1 LAARKAAEVGAAAAA
16 FAIRVRSMW
25 AFTLR
30 RLLYA
35 VPVLLGVS
43 MLVFVLIHLAPGDV
57 VDILVPPE
65 VPKEIADGLRRRFRL
80 DEPIYLQYL
89 AWLSRLMVGD
99 FGISFFTGRP
109 VAEELFGALGNT
121 LIIALPA
128 ALLGFSLGIMLG
140 ALAAY
145 SRDSWLDKVFS
156 ATAIVGVS
164 LPHYWV
170 GIVLV
175 AIFSVVLNML
185 PAQGMGFEGVPSG
198 WNEIKHLILP
208 VITLSLIPMGVTSRL
223 VRANVLEILSQEFV
237 GTLHAKGLSKR
248 RVLYHTL
255 KNAAPSALALMGLQF
270 GYLLGGSILV
280 ETVFNWPGSGGL
292 MNLAIFR
299 RDVPVLS
306 ATILVLAAIFVVINI
321 LVDVLQALIDPRM
334 RR

>member
-1 LAARKAAEVGAAAAA
+1 
-16 FAIRVRSMW
+16 MW
-25 AFTLR
+25 AYILR

-43 MLVFVLIHLAPGDV
+43 MLVFSLIHLAPGDV
-57 VDILVPPE
+57 IDILVPPE
-65 VPKEIADGLRRRFRL
+65 VPKDIADSLRRRFRL
-80 DEPIYLQYL
+80 DEPLYMQYL
-89 AWLSRLMVGD
+89 AWLSRLAVGD

-121 LIIALPA
+121 LVLALPA
-128 ALLGFSLGIMLG
+128 ATLGFFFGAILG

-145 SRDSWLDKVFS
+145 SRDTWLDKLFS
-156 ATAIVGVS
+156 AIAIVGVS

-175 AIFSVVLNML
+175 AIFSVVLNVL
-185 PAQGMGFEGVPSG
+185 PAQGMGFEGFPTSWDQV
-198 WNEIKHLILP
+198 KHLILP
-208 VITLSLIPMGVTSRL
+208 VVTLSLIPMGVVSRL

-237 GTLHAKGLSKR
+237 STLHAKGLLNR

-292 MNLAIFR
+292 LNLAIFR
-299 RDVPVLS
+299 RDVPVLA
-306 ATILVLAAIFVVINI
+306 ATIVVLATIFVVINI

>member
-1 LAARKAAEVGAAAAA
+1 
-16 FAIRVRSMW
+16 MW

-89 AWLSRLMVGD
+89 AWLGRLMVGD

-121 LIIALPA
+121 LVIALPA
-128 ALLGFSLGIMLG
+128 ALLGFSLGVGLG

-145 SRDSWLDKVFS
+145 NRDTWLDKVFS
-156 ATAIVGVS
+156 ATAIIGVS

-175 AIFSVVLNML
+175 AVFSVVFNLL
-185 PAQGMGFEGVPSG
+185 PAQGMGFEGVPSS
-198 WNEIKHLILP
+198 WDQIKHLILP
-208 VITLSLIPMGVTSRL
+208 VVTLSLIPMGVTSRL

-237 GTLHAKGLSKR
+237 GTLHAKGLNNR

-255 KNAAPSALALMGLQF
+255 KNAAPSALAVMGLQF

-292 MNLAIFR
+292 LNLAIFR